1 MTIHSSLSDQTL
13 SRLLASLG
21 NQDFVL
27 LETTRITRDD
37 HHSLLFSN
45 PVNRITLTGHGKAD
59 HFLREA
65 KGWLDRGYFLAGW
78 LGYEFGYLLEPVLA
92 EKLCLDKN
100 QTVADLGV
108 FTAPVI
114 VDHFDTPEKQAAG
127 LSLPAAHSPLPE
139 DKECA
144 IRNLRFNLDKDDYLA
159 AIAAIKSY
167 IASGDTYQ
175 VNYTLKL
182 LFDFNGNPA
191 ALYRALRK
199 NQSVAYGAYI
209 QNGQRRILSLSPEL
223 FFRKSANICTVRPM
237 KGTMRRGRTTSEDQ
251 HNRHFL
257 QTDSKNLSENV
268 MIVDLLRN
276 DLGRLARPATVQVSS
291 LFDVETYETL
301 HQMTSTISCELPD
314 DVQLRDLFS
323 ALFPC
328 GSVTGAPK
336 IRTMEIIRELEQGA
350 RGVYTGAIGYLD
362 PCGDAVFN
370 VPIRTIVLEQDRGEM
385 GIGSGIVYDSEGEN
399 EWQECRLKADFL
411 TKPHEDFQLIET
423 ILWQPENGYWLL
435 DEHLAR
441 LKDSSDYFQFA
452 CDLEKITATLDQ
464 LAQTLA
470 AGNIHQRVRLLLAK
484 NGTVTLSATACEKSQ
499 KLSADN
505 SGKLPQV
512 RFAAAG
518 TDSQDTFLYHKTTR
532 RNLYNQEREKGVD
545 DGYYEVLFVNERGE
559 VTEGAISTVF
569 IKKGEVLYTPPLQC
583 GLLPGVFRSHFMAV
597 SPKPVIEKILFPADL
612 ADADAVY
619 IANSVR
625 GMIQVSVE
633 PPTEKNQRCISTTLI
648 PVKLPPAWPRF

>member
-1 MTIHSSLSDQTL
+1 MTTHSSLSDPTL
-13 SRLLASLG
+13 ASLLASLD

-45 PVNRITLTGHGKAD
+45 PVNHITLTGQGKAD
-59 HFLREA
+59 HFLHEA

-78 LGYEFGYLLEPVLA
+78 LGYEFGYLLEPALA

-100 QTVADLGV
+100 QIVADLGV
-108 FTAPVI
+108 FSAPAT
-114 VDHFDTPEKQAAG
+114 VDHFDAAEKQAAC
-127 LSLPAAHSPLPE
+127 LPQQPARPPLPGE
-139 DKECA
+139 SAYSIDNLHFTLDKE
-144 IRNLRFNLDKDDYLA
+144 DYLA
-159 AIAAIKSY
+159 AIAAIKTY
-167 IASGDTYQ
+167 IAAGDTYQ

-182 LFDFNGNPA
+182 FFDFNGDPA
-191 ALYRALRK
+191 ALYRDLRK

-209 QNGQRRILSLSPEL
+209 QNGPRRILSFSPEL
-223 FFRKSANICTVRPM
+223 FFRKKANICTVRPM
-237 KGTMRRGRTTSEDQ
+237 KGTMRRGRTTAEDQ
-251 HNRHFL
+251 QNRHFL
-257 QTDSKNLSENV
+257 QSDSKNLSENV

-301 HQMTSTISCELPD
+301 HQMTSTIRGELPD
-314 DVQLRDLFS
+314 DVQLGDLFK

-336 IRTMEIIRELEQGA
+336 IRTMEIIRELEHGA

-385 GIGSGIVYDSEGEN
+385 GIGSGIVYDSDGEN

-423 ILWQPENGYWLL
+423 ILWQSENGYWLL

-441 LKDSSDYFQFA
+441 LQDSAAYFQFTCA
-452 CDLEKITATLDQ
+452 QTQITAALDQ
-464 LAQTLA
+464 LAQTLT
-470 AGNIHQRVRLLLAK
+470 AGNINQRVRLLLA
-484 NGTVTLSATACEKSQ
+484 GDGAVTLSASACGQEKTLAAGS
-499 KLSADN
+499 SE
-505 SGKLPQV
+505 KLPQV
-512 RFAAAG
+512 RFSSAR
-518 TDSQDTFLYHKTTR
+518 TDSHDTYLYHKTTR
-532 RNLYNQEREKGVD
+532 RKLYNQEREKAVN

-559 VTEGAISTVF
+559 VTEGAISSVF
-569 IKKGEVLYTPPLQC
+569 IKKGGVFYTPPLQC

-619 IANSVR
+619 VANSVR
-625 GMIQVSVE
+625 GMLQVA
-633 PPTEKNQRCISTTLI
+633 
-648 PVKLPPAWPRF
+648 VKPD

>member
-1 MTIHSSLSDQTL
+1 MTTHSSLSDPTL
-13 SRLLASLG
+13 ASLLASLD

-45 PVNRITLTGHGKAD
+45 PVNHITLTGQGKAD
-59 HFLREA
+59 HFLHEA

-78 LGYEFGYLLEPVLA
+78 LGYEFGYLLEPALA

-100 QTVADLGV
+100 QIVADLGV
-108 FTAPVI
+108 FSAPAT
-114 VDHFDTPEKQAAG
+114 VDHFDAAEKQAAC
-127 LSLPAAHSPLPE
+127 LPQQPARPPLPGE
-139 DKECA
+139 SAYAIDNLHFTLDKE
-144 IRNLRFNLDKDDYLA
+144 DYLA
-159 AIAAIKSY
+159 AIAAIKTY
-167 IASGDTYQ
+167 IAAGDTYQ

-182 LFDFNGNPA
+182 FFDFNGDPA
-191 ALYRALRK
+191 ALYRDLRK

-209 QNGQRRILSLSPEL
+209 QNGPRRILSFSPEL
-223 FFRKSANICTVRPM
+223 FFRKKANICTVRPM
-237 KGTMRRGRTTSEDQ
+237 KGTMRRGRTTAEDQ
-251 HNRHFL
+251 QNRHFL
-257 QTDSKNLSENV
+257 QSDSKNLSENV

-301 HQMTSTISCELPD
+301 HQMTSTIRGELPD
-314 DVQLRDLFS
+314 DVQLGDLFK

-336 IRTMEIIRELEQGA
+336 IRTMEIIRELEHGA

-385 GIGSGIVYDSEGEN
+385 GIGSGIVYDSDGEN

-423 ILWQPENGYWLL
+423 ILWQSENGYWLL

-441 LKDSSDYFQFA
+441 LQDSAAYFQFTCA
-452 CDLEKITATLDQ
+452 QTQITAALDQ
-464 LAQTLA
+464 LAQTLT
-470 AGNIHQRVRLLLAK
+470 AGNINQRVRLLLA
-484 NGTVTLSATACEKSQ
+484 GDGAVTLSASACGQEKTLAAGS
-499 KLSADN
+499 SE
-505 SGKLPQV
+505 KLPQV
-512 RFAAAG
+512 RFSSAR
-518 TDSQDTFLYHKTTR
+518 TDSHDTYLYHKTTR
-532 RNLYNQEREKGVD
+532 RKLYNQEREKAVN

-559 VTEGAISTVF
+559 VTEGAISSVF
-569 IKKGEVLYTPPLQC
+569 IKKGGVFYTPPLQC

-619 IANSVR
+619 VANSVR
-625 GMIQVSVE
+625 GMIQVA
-633 PPTEKNQRCISTTLI
+633 
-648 PVKLPPAWPRF
+648 VKSD